1 MQKTPLA
8 TLLIMGVIALALPIS
23 AQSQETPAPA
33 SVSGTSQILT
43 KADHMR
49 TLVKN
54 CLATGVYADRKDA
67 PLICACGA
75 GYMAAALPERQYA
88 MIALLSEAGLDG
100 EKMSGIMRAMVSEG
114 VASKDEVLEAATLMV
129 TAGEQ
134 ADKVCIFPKAEET
147 SSFLDGSWKP

>member
-1 MQKTPLA
+1 MRNSILA
-8 TLLIMGVIALALPIS
+8 ALTGVSALLLVAPITAL
-23 AQSQETPAPA
+23 SQE
-33 SVSGTSQILT
+33 SESQPILT

-49 TLVKN
+49 TLTKN
-54 CLATGVYADRKDA
+54 CLKTGVYNDRKDA

-114 VASKDEVLEAATLMV
+114 IASKEEVLEAATLMV

-134 ADKVCIFPKAEET
+134 ADKVCIFPQAEET
-147 SSFLDGSWKP
+147 GSLLDGSWQQ

>member
-1 MQKTPLA
+1 MKNSILA
-8 TLLIMGVIALALPIS
+8 ALMGAGAILLTLPMTAL
-23 AQSQETPAPA
+23 SQETDSEP
-33 SVSGTSQILT
+33 VLT

-49 TLVKN
+49 TLTKN
-54 CLATGVYADRKDA
+54 CLKTGVYKDRKDA

-100 EKMSGIMRAMVSEG
+100 EKMSRIMGAMVSEG
-114 VASKDEVLEAATLMV
+114 IASKDEVLEAATLMV

-147 SSFLDGSWKP
+147 SSLLDGSWQQ